1 MQLTHRGTVPL
12 ETRRLLLRPMCLADA
27 GDMFRNWTG
36 DAEAARYVS
45 WEPHASEAD
54 SRAYLE
60 GVVAGYSQPNYYNWG
75 IVFEETLIGS
85 VGVARMS
92 EADLNCEAGYCL
104 GRRWWGRGIATEA
117 LRALVDFL
125 FAQVNFHRV
134 AAVHDPDNPAS
145 GRVMQKAGMVRE
157 GVLRQQ
163 RFLKGRFVDT
173 VVYSILRDEWE
184 ANA

>member
-1 MQLTHRGTVPL
+1 MYKRQ
-12 ETRRLLLRPMCLADA
+12 
-27 GDMFRNWTG
+27 
-36 DAEAARYVS
+36 
-45 WEPHASEAD
+45 
-54 SRAYLE
+54 
-60 GVVAGYSQPNYYNWG
+60 
-75 IVFEETLIGS
+75 
-85 VGVARMS
+85 
-92 EADLNCEAGYCL
+92 AGYCL

-134 AAVHDPDNPAS
+134 GAVHDPDNPAS

>member
-1 MQLTHRGTVPL
+1 MQLIHRGTVPF

-36 DAEAARYVS
+36 DAEVARYVS

-60 GVVAGYSQPNYYNWG
+60 SVVAGYGQPNYYNWG

-92 EADLNCEAGYCL
+92 EADLNCEVGYCL

-125 FAQVNFHRV
+125 FAQVNFHRI

-145 GRVMQKAGMVRE
+145 GRVMQKAGMARE